1 MSSGRDEM
9 MSKWDD
15 EARMKEIE
23 KASFELDDYFVAL
36 ANKYELSVS
45 ALNGILLARLLRLNV
60 EVGNEENLYKIME
73 VVLKK
78 EHESWDRSVH

>member
-1 MSSGRDEM
+1 MSSGRDVM
-9 MSKWDD
+9 MEKWNE

-23 KASFELDDYFVAL
+23 KVSYELDDYFVAL

-45 ALNGILLARLLRLNV
+45 ALNGVLLARLLRLNI